1 MEMNKIIK
9 NEMYKFFKSRKN
21 IIIMILFFVYLLV
34 INLYNLKQ
42 YGLYMKET
50 EQLYENRYNQAGSM
64 LVSKK
69 ISLEKDEGLT
79 SEKKEILEREIEFY
93 GVERLKLVLMANTY
107 GEDKL
112 ANYKNI
118 LTVENGR
125 YENII
130 KGMSNGSITE
140 EFLDDRN
147 LKIEDIYKTMYLNQY
162 ILENEIQPLLNPYTM
177 TGANSLSMFLD
188 GNNLIILMFIIA
200 LLSIDIYLSE
210 LEEGSYKLSY
220 TQPFRRNQI
229 FLGKAITIIIIS
241 LALIGLGAIL
251 NFVIVSIIYGV
262 GDMNYPLIT
271 GEVIKGISFSGN
283 HGRYIIL
290 PLWKYV
296 ILGFS
301 LLIPIMLFTIAVVIG
316 ISILTDSNSKTLAL
330 SIMLIGLAF
339 IFKNF
344 VSRQSIVNLIYPYS
358 YLFVRDVIELK
369 NYSNY
374 LLGIL
379 LNTLIA
385 IGLFIMSYHKFI
397 HKDFLGA
404 RE

>member
-107 GEDKL
+107 GEDKP

-162 ILENEIQPLLNPYTM
+162 ILENEIQPLLNPYIM

-210 LEEGSYKLSY
+210 LAEGSYKLSY

-229 FLGKAITIIIIS
+229 FLGKVITIIIIS